1 MRLRRSNESETVEVH
16 AATKSPTLEHRKADR
31 AGWIALIA
39 ASVFFAVGCTAI
51 MFGLTVV
58 GLVAGGLFIAL
69 LVVGLTLHF
78 DGERQQQRPDS
89 THPDHPGSGV
99 SSLRHR

>member
-1 MRLRRSNESETVEVH
+1 MRASNESETVEVH

-31 AGWIALIA
+31 AGWIALIV
-39 ASVFFAVGCTAI
+39 ASVFFAVGCTAF

-69 LVVGLTLHF
+69 SVVGLTLHF

-89 THPDHPGSGV
+89 THPNRAGSGI
-99 SSLRHR
+99 SQIRHH